1 MKKISVYLFI
11 VVLLFAGFLTSCK
24 KNDPSLLGFKMKAV
38 DTGVNNLKD
47 SEGSATGLAVL
58 PLAWDT
64 AWIYVS
70 KVGFEAEFD
79 EHSDSLGGNDS
90 FEVKF
95 EWKGHQLINL
105 LGEPQVF
112 ATIDLPDGLYD
123 EIELKIKSEKQEITG
138 NPNFYLSGL
147 YGSVAGDLRVV
158 LLVSEDFEI
167 GNEFEDWVINTE
179 NVSFYDGL
187 LEISL
192 QQLFNGISSSSMAG
206 FLSQKR
212 QIGRYMKK
220 FLKISSPTWTVI
232 TMAIMAM
239 TMVIMNLVKQLIYCQ
254 SSLCSFFIDRGQIMA
269 CLLHYPDYLI
279 EGNEMVPIGHP
290 GVYGC
295 VKGA

>member
-1 MKKISVYLFI
+1 LNGIIIGNRYLNYIVMKKNSAYLFM

-24 KNDPSLLGFKMKAV
+24 KNDPSSLGFKMKAV

-47 SEGSATGLAVL
+47 SDGSATGLAVL
-58 PLAWDT
+58 PLSWDT

-70 KVGFEAEFD
+70 KVEFEAEFD
-79 EHSDSLGGNDS
+79 EHSDSLGGNGS

-95 EWKGHQLINL
+95 EWKGNQLINL

-112 ATIDLPDGLYD
+112 ATLDLPDGLYD
-123 EIELKIKSEKQEITG
+123 EIELKVKSEEQGITG

-147 YGSVAGDLRVV
+147 YGSGVGDLRVV

-192 QQLFNGISSSSMAG
+192 QQLFNGISSSDLENSEI
-206 FLSQKR
+206 SN
-212 QIGRYMKK
+212 GRILISETSNRDIYEKV
-220 FLKISSPTWTVI
+220 FENLKTN
-232 TMAIMAM
+232 MD
-239 TMVIMNLVKQLIYCQ
+239 C
-254 SSLCSFFIDRGQIMA
+254 DHDGD
-269 CLLHYPDYLI
+269 HD
-279 EGNEMVPIGHP
+279 
-290 GVYGC
+290 
-295 VKGA
+295 